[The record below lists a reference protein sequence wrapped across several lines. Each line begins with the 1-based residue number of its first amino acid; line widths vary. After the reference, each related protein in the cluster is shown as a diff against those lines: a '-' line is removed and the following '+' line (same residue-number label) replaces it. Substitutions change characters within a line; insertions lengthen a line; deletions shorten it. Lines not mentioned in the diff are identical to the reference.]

1 MSWNEI
7 IGSTKSH
14 GSNKKLT
21 SGTPIYIAR
30 VNSIIL
36 DETDEGWNENGGYA
50 SVGYIYFNITTIPK
64 KSQKNIARPLFSNQK
79 FYPLKN
85 ELVYI
90 IGLPSTNIN
99 KDPASVSYYY
109 FQPINIWN
117 SNHHNA
123 IPDEIFSQL
132 PSASRQDY
140 KQTEL
145 GISYR
150 QIADEGSDID
160 LGTTFY
166 ERTDIRTLQPYEGD
180 NILEGRW
187 GQSIR
192 FGSTVQNTHVT
203 NSWSSTGTNGD
214 PILII
219 RNGQYNNNQDPWVPI
234 IENINLDANSAYFT
248 TTQQI
253 YLSASS
259 ANYNSYTTA
268 PTAVDQYSNN
278 QIILNS
284 GRLVFNS
291 TNDHVLLSSNKSIN
305 LNAVN
310 SVNIDTPLTVI
321 QSNKVFL
328 GDKEA
333 TEPLLYG
340 NKTYDLLEKLLKNL
354 QGFMEICSKQVGTSP
369 GTLLEPL
376 TGTATNMKLILNE
389 LEQDLQSVRS
399 KTSYTK

>member
-7 IGSTKSH
+7 IGATKSH

-21 SGTPIYIAR
+21 SGTSIYVAR

-36 DETDEGWNENGGYA
+36 DETCDGWNENGEYA
-50 SVGYIYFNITTIPK
+50 SIGYIYFNITTVSK
-64 KSQKNIARPLFSNQK
+64 KSQKNIARPLFTNQK
-79 FYPLKN
+79 LYPLKN

-109 FQPINIWN
+109 FQSINIWN

-123 IPDEIFSQL
+123 IPDEIFNQL
-132 PSASRQDY
+132 PSASKQDY

-203 NSWSSTGTNGD
+203 NSWSSTGINGD
-214 PILII
+214 PILIV
-219 RNGQYNNNQDPWVPI
+219 RNGQYTNNQDPWVPI
-234 IENINLDANSAYFT
+234 VENINLDAGSAYFT
-248 TTQQI
+248 TTQQVP
-253 YLSASS
+253 LSTP
-259 ANYNSYTTA
+259 NVTYNSYNTP
-268 PTAVDQYSNN
+268 PTAINQYSNN

-291 TNDHVLLSSNKSIN
+291 TNDHILLSSNKSVN
-305 LNAVN
+305 LNAVS
-310 SVNIDTPLTVI
+310 SVNIDSPLTVI
-321 QSNKVFL
+321 QTNKIYL
-328 GDKEA
+328 GSKDA

-340 NKTYDLLEKLLKNL
+340 NKTHDLLEKLLKNL
-354 QGFMEICSKQVGTSP
+354 QGFMEICSKQVSLSP

-376 TGTATNMKLILNE
+376 TGTATSMKLILNE
-389 LEQDLQSVRS
+389 LENDLKTIRS
-399 KTSYTK
+399 ETSYTK